1 MKKEGIIIKNLLA
14 EIEKLQK
21 HIQELNTELK
31 ELREKISLYEKAI
44 NASYDP
50 IFITDKNG
58 YGIKMNEA
66 YTRVT
71 GITEDKL
78 IGRHMK
84 DVVKE
89 GIISESVTLKVL
101 KEKKRVTIIQKV
113 NGKELLVTGNPVFD
127 ENGDVSHVVTN
138 LRDISTLKNLEK
150 ELNRTKE
157 LAEKYLQELRVYQKK
172 EDIISH
178 EGVIANSSQMLN
190 VINLAQKIAPFNS
203 TVLLLGESGVGK
215 EVIANL
221 IQKLSNRSDKPFI
234 KVNCA
239 AIPKE
244 LIESELFGYEKGAF
258 TGADSRGRPGLF
270 EQAHTGT
277 IFLDEIGEM
286 PLQLQGKLLR
296 VLQEFEVTR
305 IGGRRTIK
313 IDVRIISATNK
324 DLESLVKRGEFREDL
339 YYRLNIIPIKIPP
352 LRERQED
359 IPLLANYFLDKAN
372 KKYNLNKQLA
382 DDALL
387 AMKSYSWPGN
397 VREMQNLIERLV
409 ITTESDYINSAHL
422 PFSNQTVSESHTTQ
436 KTMKEVIQ
444 DIEREMILKAISEYK
459 TTRKAAKILGISQS
473 ALVKKMQRLG
483 I

>member
-1 MKKEGIIIKNLLA
+1 MKKKV
-14 EIEKLQK
+14 K
-21 HIQELNTELK
+21 
-31 ELREKISLYEKAI
+31 LYEEAM

-58 YGIKMNEA
+58 YGIFMNEA

-71 GITEDKL
+71 GLTKDQL

-84 DVVKE
+84 DILKD
-89 GIISESVTLKVL
+89 GLISDSVSLKVL
-101 KEKKRVTIIQKV
+101 KKKRRVTIMQYV
-113 NGKELLVTGNPVFD
+113 NGKELLVTGNPIFD
-127 ENGDVSHVVTN
+127 ENNEISYVVTN
-138 LRDISTLKNLEK
+138 LRDITSLKNLEQ
-150 ELNRTKE
+150 ELHKTKA
-157 LAEKYLQELRVYQKK
+157 LANKYLQELKVYQKK
-172 EDIISH
+172 EQVIHH

-190 VINLAQKIAPFNS
+190 VIHLAQKIAPFHS

-221 IQKLSNRSDKPFI
+221 IQKLSNRSNKPFI

-244 LIESELFGYEKGAF
+244 LLESELFGYEKGAF

-286 PLQLQGKLLR
+286 SLQLQGKLLR

-324 DLESLVKRGEFREDL
+324 DLESLVKKGEFREDL

-359 IPLLANYFLDKAN
+359 IPLLAHYFLDKAN
-372 KKYNLNKQLA
+372 EKYQLNKQFT

-409 ITTESDYINSAHL
+409 ITTDTNEIHSSHF
-422 PFSNQTVSESHTTQ
+422 PFSNKVNGHSQEKSIE
-436 KTMKEVIQ
+436 KTMKEVIHEV
-444 DIEREMILKAISEYK
+444 EREMILKAITKYK

-473 ALVKKMQRLG
+473 TLVKKMQRLG
-483 I
+483 L

>member
-1 MKKEGIIIKNLLA
+1 MKKKV
-14 EIEKLQK
+14 K
-21 HIQELNTELK
+21 
-31 ELREKISLYEKAI
+31 LYEEAM

-58 YGIKMNEA
+58 YGIFMNEA

-71 GITEDKL
+71 GLAKDQL

-84 DVVKE
+84 DILKD
-89 GIISESVTLKVL
+89 GLISDSVSLKVL
-101 KEKKRVTIIQKV
+101 KKKRRVTIMQYV
-113 NGKELLVTGNPVFD
+113 NGKELLVTGNPIFD
-127 ENGDVSHVVTN
+127 ENNEISYVVTN
-138 LRDISTLKNLEK
+138 LRDITSLKNLEQ
-150 ELNRTKE
+150 ELHKTKA
-157 LAEKYLQELRVYQKK
+157 LANKYLQELKVYQKK
-172 EDIISH
+172 EQVIHH

-190 VINLAQKIAPFNS
+190 VIHLAQKIAPFHS

-221 IQKLSNRSDKPFI
+221 IQKLSNRSNKPFI

-244 LIESELFGYEKGAF
+244 LLESELFGYEKGAF

-286 PLQLQGKLLR
+286 SLQLQGKLLR

-324 DLESLVKRGEFREDL
+324 DLESLVKKGEFREDL

-359 IPLLANYFLDKAN
+359 IPLLAHYFLDKAN
-372 KKYNLNKQLA
+372 EKYQLNKQFT

-409 ITTESDYINSAHL
+409 ITTDTNEIHSSHF
-422 PFSNQTVSESHTTQ
+422 PFSNKVNGHSQEKSIE
-436 KTMKEVIQ
+436 KTMKEVIHEV
-444 DIEREMILKAISEYK
+444 EREMILKAITKYK

-473 ALVKKMQRLG
+473 TLVKKMQRLG
-483 I
+483 L

>member
-1 MKKEGIIIKNLLA
+1 M
-14 EIEKLQK
+14 
-21 HIQELNTELK
+21 
-31 ELREKISLYEKAI
+31 YEKVI

-50 IFITDKNG
+50 IFIADKDG

-71 GITEDKL
+71 GITEDQL
-78 IGRHMK
+78 IGRHLK
-84 DVVKE
+84 DVVKD
-89 GIISESVTLKVL
+89 GIISESVSLKVL
-101 KEKKRVTIIQKV
+101 KEKKQVTIIQHV
-113 NGKELLVTGNPVFD
+113 NGKELLVTGNPIFD
-127 ENGDVSHVVTN
+127 DKGNVSHIVTN
-138 LRDISTLKNLEK
+138 LRNISALKSLEA
-150 ELNRTKE
+150 ELSRTKE
-157 LAEKYLQELRVYQKK
+157 LANKYLQEIKIYQKK
-172 EDIISH
+172 EDMISH
-178 EGVIANSSQMLN
+178 EGVIANSRQMLN
-190 VINLAQKIAPFNS
+190 VINLVQKITPFNS

-221 IQKLSNRSDKPFI
+221 IQKWSTRSNKPFI

-313 IDVRIISATNK
+313 IDVRVISATNK

-352 LRERQED
+352 LRKRQED
-359 IPLLANYFLDKAN
+359 IPLLANYFLDQAN
-372 KKYNLNKQLA
+372 QKYHLNKQLT

-387 AMKSYSWPGN
+387 AMKAYAWPGN

-409 ITTESDYINSAHL
+409 ITTEADDITASHL
-422 PFSNQTVSESHTTQ
+422 PFSNQTAFVPQPIQ
-436 KTMKEVIQ
+436 KKMKEVLQ

-459 TTRKAAKILGISQS
+459 TTRKAAEVLGISQS

>member
-1 MKKEGIIIKNLLA
+1 MI
-14 EIEKLQK
+14 
-21 HIQELNTELK
+21 TELAQLQARIR
-31 ELREKISLYEKAI
+31 ELEALVHELKGKLALYENVI

-50 IFITDKNG
+50 IFIADKRG

-71 GITEDKL
+71 GITEDQL
-78 IGRHMK
+78 IGRHLK
-84 DVVKE
+84 DVVKD
-89 GIISESVTLKVL
+89 GIISESVSLKVL
-101 KEKKRVTIIQKV
+101 QEKRRVTIIQHV
-113 NGKELLVTGNPVFD
+113 NGKDLLVTGNPIFD
-127 ENGDVSHVVTN
+127 ENGDVSYVVTN
-138 LRDISTLKNLEK
+138 LRDISALKHLEQ
-150 ELNRTKE
+150 ELMKTKA
-157 LAEKYLQELRVYQKK
+157 LADRYLQQIKVYQHR
-172 EDIISH
+172 EDTIRH
-178 EGVIANSSQMLN
+178 EGVIANSPNMLR
-190 VINLAQKIAPFNS
+190 VIHLAQKIAPFNS

-221 IQKLSNRSDKPFI
+221 IQKWSPRSDKPFI

-286 PLQLQGKLLR
+286 PLSLQGKLLR

-313 IDVRIISATNK
+313 IDVRVISATNQ
-324 DLESLVKRGEFREDL
+324 DLESLVKQGKFREDL
-339 YYRLNIIPIKIPP
+339 YYRLNIIPIHIPP

-359 IPLLANYFLDKAN
+359 IPLLAHYFLERVN
-372 KKYNLNKQLA
+372 QKYRLHKQFT

-387 AMKSYSWPGN
+387 AMKSYAWPGN

-409 ITTESDYINSAHL
+409 ITTETDHITALHL
-422 PFSNQTVSESHTTQ
+422 PFSHSTSLEMKQAS
-436 KTMKEVIQ
+436 KTLKDMVRNL
-444 DIEREMILKAISEYK
+444 ERELILKAISEYK
-459 TTRKAAKILGISQS
+459 TTRKAAQVLGISQS

>member
-1 MKKEGIIIKNLLA
+1 MIGGIVITTL
-14 EIEKLQK
+14 EQLQTR
-21 HIQELNTELK
+21 IQELNAVIRELQK
-31 ELREKISLYEKAI
+31 KAALYEGVI

-50 IFITDKNG
+50 IFIADKHG

-71 GITEDKL
+71 GITEDQL
-78 IGRHMK
+78 IGRHLK
-84 DVVKE
+84 DVVQD
-89 GIISESVTLKVL
+89 GIISESVSLKVL
-101 KEKKRVTIIQKV
+101 QEKRRVTIIQHV
-113 NGKELLVTGNPVFD
+113 NGKDLLVTGNPIFD
-127 ENGDVSHVVTN
+127 EDGDVSYVVTN
-138 LRDISTLKNLEK
+138 LRDISALKMLEQ
-150 ELNRTKE
+150 ELMRTKA
-157 LAEKYLQELRVYQKK
+157 LADQYLQEIKVYQRR
-172 EDIISH
+172 EDIIRH
-178 EGVIANSSQMLN
+178 EGVIAHSRQMLH
-190 VINLAQKIAPFNS
+190 VLHLAQKIAPFNS

-221 IQKLSNRSDKPFI
+221 IQKWSPRSDKPFI

-286 PLQLQGKLLR
+286 PLSLQGKLLR

-305 IGGRRTIK
+305 IGGRQTIK
-313 IDVRIISATNK
+313 IDVRVISATNQ
-324 DLESLVKRGEFREDL
+324 DLESLVKQGKFREDL
-339 YYRLNIIPIKIPP
+339 YYRLNIIPIHIPP

-359 IPLLANYFLDKAN
+359 IPLLAHYFLERAN
-372 KKYNLNKQLA
+372 QKYRLNKQFT

-387 AMKSYSWPGN
+387 AMKSYAWPGN

-409 ITTESDYINSAHL
+409 ITTETDHITAIHL
-422 PFSNQTVSESHTTQ
+422 PFSHSSSSLEMKQAS
-436 KTMKEVIQ
+436 KTMKDMVRNL
-444 DIEREMILKAISEYK
+444 ERELILKAISEYK
-459 TTRKAAKILGISQS
+459 TTRKAAQALGISQS

>member
-1 MKKEGIIIKNLLA
+1 M
-14 EIEKLQK
+14 
-21 HIQELNTELK
+21 
-31 ELREKISLYEKAI
+31 

-50 IFITDKNG
+50 IFIADKNG

-71 GITEDKL
+71 GITEDQL
-78 IGRHMK
+78 IGRHLK
-84 DVVKE
+84 EVVKK
-89 GIISESVTLKVL
+89 GIISESVSLKVL
-101 KEKKRVTIIQKV
+101 KEKKRVTIIQHV
-113 NGKELLVTGNPVFD
+113 NGKELLVTGNPIFD
-127 ENGDVSHVVTN
+127 ENRDVSHVVTN

-157 LAEKYLQELRVYQKK
+157 LAEKYLQELKAYQKK
-172 EDIISH
+172 EDVIHH

-190 VINLAQKIAPFNS
+190 VIHLAQKIAPFNS

-305 IGGRRTIK
+305 IGGRRTMK

-324 DLESLVKRGEFREDL
+324 DLESLVKQGEFREDL

-359 IPLLANYFLDKAN
+359 IPLLANYFLDIAN
-372 KKYNLNKQLA
+372 KKYHLNKQLT

-387 AMKSYSWPGN
+387 AMKTYLWPGN

-409 ITTESDYINSAHL
+409 IITESDYIHSSHL
-422 PFSNQTVSESHTTQ
+422 SFSNPTVSESHPIQ

-444 DIEREMILKAISEYK
+444 DIEREMILKAISKYK
-459 TTRKAAKILGISQS
+459 TTRKAAEILGISQS

>member
-1 MKKEGIIIKNLLA
+1 LLTDP
-14 EIEKLQK
+14 EKLQK
-21 HIQELNTELK
+21 HIQKLNTELK
-31 ELREKISLYEKAI
+31 ELREKIKLYEEAI

-50 IFITDKNG
+50 IFIADKNG

-78 IGRHMK
+78 IGRHLK
-84 DVVKE
+84 DVVRE
-89 GIISESVTLKVL
+89 GIISESVSLKVL
-101 KEKKRVTIIQKV
+101 KEKKRVTIIQNA

-127 ENGDVSHVVTN
+127 ENGDVSYVVTN

-150 ELNRTKE
+150 ELNQTKA
-157 LAEKYLQELRVYQKK
+157 LAEKYLQELRLYQKK
-172 EDIISH
+172 EDVIHH

-296 VLQEFEVTR
+296 VLQELEVTR

-324 DLESLVKRGEFREDL
+324 DLESLVQRGEFREDL

-372 KKYNLNKQLA
+372 KKYNLNKQLT

-387 AMKSYSWPGN
+387 AMKAYSWPGN

-409 ITTESDYINSAHL
+409 ITTESDYIHSSHL
-422 PFSNQTVSESHTTQ
+422 PFSNPSFYESQPVQ

-444 DIEREMILKAISEYK
+444 DIEREMIIKAISEYK

>member
-1 MKKEGIIIKNLLA
+1 MKKKV
-14 EIEKLQK
+14 K
-21 HIQELNTELK
+21 
-31 ELREKISLYEKAI
+31 LYEEAM

-50 IFITDKNG
+50 IFITDKKG
-58 YGIKMNEA
+58 YGIFMNEA

-71 GITEDKL
+71 GLAKDQL

-84 DVVKE
+84 DILKD
-89 GIISESVTLKVL
+89 GLISDSVSLKVL
-101 KEKKRVTIIQKV
+101 KKKRRVTIMQYV
-113 NGKELLVTGNPVFD
+113 NGKELLVTGNPIFD
-127 ENGDVSHVVTN
+127 KNNEISYVVTN
-138 LRDISTLKNLEK
+138 LRDITSLKNLEQ
-150 ELNRTKE
+150 ELHKTKA
-157 LAEKYLQELRVYQKK
+157 LANKYLQELKVYQKK
-172 EDIISH
+172 EQVIHH

-190 VINLAQKIAPFNS
+190 VIHLAQKIAPFHS

-221 IQKLSNRSDKPFI
+221 IQKLSNRSNKPFI

-244 LIESELFGYEKGAF
+244 LLESELFGYEKGAF

-286 PLQLQGKLLR
+286 SLQLQGKLLR

-324 DLESLVKRGEFREDL
+324 DLESLVKKGEFREDL

-359 IPLLANYFLDKAN
+359 IPLLAHYFLDKAN
-372 KKYNLNKQLA
+372 EKYQLNKQFT

-409 ITTESDYINSAHL
+409 ITTDTNEIHSSHF
-422 PFSNQTVSESHTTQ
+422 PFSNKVNGHSQEKSIE
-436 KTMKEVIQ
+436 KTMKEVIHEV
-444 DIEREMILKAISEYK
+444 EREMILKTITKYK

-473 ALVKKMQRLG
+473 TLVKKMQRLG
-483 I
+483 L